1 MTGVQTC
8 ALPISVTGCVKIK
21 HNISLSII
29 IQLIAVIFGL
39 LVASTLSLYAGVQ
52 VMGSL
57 EVLIYALFW
66 GAAAVFAPAVQKP

>member
-1 MTGVQTC
+1 
-8 ALPISVTGCVKIK
+8 
-21 HNISLSII
+21 
-29 IQLIAVIFGL
+29 L

>member
-1 MTGVQTC
+1 MAC
-8 ALPISVTGCVKIK
+8 RAVTGCVKIK

-29 IQLIAVIFGL
+29 IQLIAIIFGL

-66 GAAAVFAPAVQKP
+66 GAAAVVAPAVQKP